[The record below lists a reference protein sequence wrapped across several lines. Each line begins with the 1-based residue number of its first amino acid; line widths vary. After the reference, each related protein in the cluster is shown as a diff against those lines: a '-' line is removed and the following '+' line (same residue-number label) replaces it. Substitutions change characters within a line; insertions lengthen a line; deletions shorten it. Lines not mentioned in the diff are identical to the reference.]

1 MVGICFLSRIHARTR
16 NRLTDPPRD
25 SLLRYG
31 SRGAPDSTTAAGLF
45 SIRPQP
51 SGNLAQRENL
61 TKDRRRRPSGLCRE
75 RSAAE
80 AVERP
85 ALALEGVDDV
95 HGGDG
100 LAAGVLRVGD
110 RIAYDVLQEDLE
122 DAPRLLVDEAADAL
136 HAPTASKT
144 ANRGLRDPLNVISEH
159 LAVALRPALAQPFAS
174 LPSPRHPS
182 SLLSLLWFALSS
194 STQLLLK
201 GG

>member
-144 ANRGLRDPLNVISEH
+144 ANRGTLRW
-159 LAVALRPALAQPFAS
+159 RFAPP
-174 LPSPRHPS
+174 LPSPLPPFPRPDILLLS
-182 SLLSLLWFALSS
+182 FLFSGSLLAAVRSS
-194 STQLLLK
+194 F
-201 GG
+201 